1 MKARLGIVAAAVAV
15 TLAVGP
21 VGAPAATAL
30 ASPASDRVS
39 SAAGA
44 WNPAVTRLAGHDR
57 YETSAIVSKQL
68 PMEAI
73 GTQTV
78 YLASG
83 EAYPDALSAASAL
96 QTLSDRML
104 LVKRN
109 SIPTAVRAELIRL
122 QPRRIVIIGGDGVVG
137 AGVERELRRMPLRNL
152 LDGIQRIGGK
162 DRYATSVLV
171 ADAARVDSGL
181 SGSHVSTVV
190 TGRDFPDALAAVAAR
205 QSSAAAAWPGPVLL
219 VKGETASPGATALRV
234 LRDYGTVMTRIVG
247 GTGAVS
253 AEIERALPSPE
264 RYAGNDRYATAAVL
278 NNRSAHGLSGIAYL
292 ATGRNFPDALSAS
305 AAASVLQAPLF
316 LVPRTCVPRYVL
328 SELER
333 MSIRTIRIVGGTGVV
348 SPDVARLTPCA
359 EPAWLTQLNAARAS
373 FGALPLSEDPRAA
386 GGVAA
391 HIAYNR
397 ANGLTADWQ
406 WQQDPTNSHATAIGA
421 EYDESSLLMSG
432 GTLDIAHALR
442 SPFQLAQLLDASSDA
457 TGAALVGDGALGGIW
472 AGWSLF
478 GPIDREDP
486 ETPFATWPAHG
497 SLVPSSALTAVKAR
511 PNAYQACPVA
521 YQERFASPSAEL
533 GAPILFRVPWSGGS
547 LSAELLADGHP
558 VEACLVA
565 PQSWPPDP
573 LASEFDAGLRVL
585 AAGSSALLLPLE
597 PLRPG
602 VEYRVNV
609 VAQGSPYSSTFD
621 TAP

>member
-1 MKARLGIVAAAVAV
+1 MRSASRSRWLRAFCVTVAIASGVLVPQGALAAA
-15 TLAVGP
+15 T
-21 VGAPAATAL
+21 
-30 ASPASDRVS
+30 
-39 SAAGA
+39 SAAPLAAAAADAWTPTIVRIAGA
-44 WNPAVTRLAGHDR
+44 DR
-57 YETSAIVSKQL
+57 YETAVLVSRRMT
-68 PMEAI
+68 PSPS
-73 GTQTV
+73 GVYRTV
-78 YLASG
+78 YIASG
-83 EAYPDALSAASAL
+83 EAFPDALSAAAAL
-96 QTLSDRML
+96 ATLEQRML
-104 LVKRN
+104 IVRRN
-109 SIPTAVRAELIRL
+109 GLPAVVRAELLRL
-122 QPRRIVIIGGDGVVG
+122 KPERIVVIGGTAAVSS
-137 AGVERELRRMPLRNL
+137 GVERALRALPIASL
-152 LDGIQRIGGK
+152 QTVTRIAGV
-162 DRYATSVLV
+162 DRFDTSVRV
-171 ADAARVDSGL
+171 AQATRELSHDSVSMVV
-181 SGSHVSTVV
+181 SG
-190 TGRDFPDALAAVAAR
+190 RAFPDALAAVAAR
-205 QSSAAAAWPGPVLL
+205 QVYAAAAWPGPVLL
-219 VKGETASPGATALRV
+219 VKGEAQHPGAAVLKV
-234 LRDYGTVMTRIVG
+234 LRDYRTVQTRIVG

-253 AEIERALPSPE
+253 AQIEQLLPHPE
-264 RYAGNDRYATAAVL
+264 RFAGIDRYATAAVL
-278 NNRSAHGLSGIAYL
+278 NRGPGMSDVAYL
-292 ATGRNFPDALSAS
+292 AAGTAFPDALSAS
-305 AAASVLQAPLF
+305 ASASVTQSPLY
-316 LVPRTCVPRYVL
+316 LVPRSCVPSYVL
-328 SELER
+328 AD
-333 MSIRTIRIVGGTGVV
+333 MKFKGIRTVRIMGGTSVLGAGV
-348 SPDVARLTPCA
+348 AALTPCA

-421 EYDESSLLMSG
+421 EYDESSLLMTG
-432 GTLDIAHALR
+432 GALDIAHALR

-521 YQERFASPSAEL
+521 YHERFASPSAEL

-547 LSAELLADGHP
+547 LSAELLAGGHP